1 MKLKYIFASIVA
13 TLALAVSCTKEADQ
27 FLNEVKVSSS
37 YLAFPAA
44 GGSVNVT
51 VTATDSWSISELPEW
66 VSASTAS
73 GSAGEVNVTFTA
85 PAAES
90 TREASFKIVCAG
102 KTQLIKALQVTEEKE
117 PEIISVAQAL
127 AAIKAVDKGDG
138 GTYNLSGTYY
148 VKGIVCRIQDISTQY
163 GNATYWIS
171 DDGKYSADGALQVY
185 RGLWLEGG
193 AFTKGDEFAVGD
205 ELTIAGQL
213 MSYKGTPE
221 TAEKTAYVVSISK
234 SLIGIEGVELLDV
247 EEGEGITEFPLEG
260 GSIKVS
266 IMTKGNGFH
275 VEIPAEAKSW
285 LHIDDF
291 GSDYVTLAA
300 DANEGGDRSV
310 SVAFTT
316 EADGTTYSCEQAFT
330 QKGAIIAA
338 TVKEFLD
345 AAVGST
351 LYKVTGVI
359 SSVVNA
365 GYGNVNLKDFS
376 GEVYV
381 YGIGAKGDFEKLGL
395 KEGDIVTLVGQRGE
409 HSGSAQM
416 SKAQY
421 DSHIA
426 VTEVTIPEFLAGT
439 NDTYYRVSG
448 TIKEIANAIYGNMTI
463 TDGTNDLYV
472 YGCYPGVGATG
483 DNRKNLVATLGIEVG
498 DEITVFGP
506 KGVKNDV
513 PQVNKGIF
521 WSLKKGGSGDSGDEA
536 TGNYSAVT
544 SAMTDWAGTYLIV
557 WDNGANGT
565 ASGKDLA
572 KTADVTISEGVIAS
586 SDAVNAAAVTV
597 TAMEGGYSVKLA
609 GGKYLT
615 FTTNGNQCT
624 FADEA
629 APMNFEYTSSGI
641 KVSGVDAGGNTR
653 YLMKNPNNGSAIFRG
668 YKESSFI
675 KEGSWVEG
683 WEYPT
688 LYKFV
693 EAE

>member
-1 MKLKYIFASIVA
+1 M
-13 TLALAVSCTKEADQ
+13 
-27 FLNEVKVSSS
+27 
-37 YLAFPAA
+37 
-44 GGSVNVT
+44 
-51 VTATDSWSISELPEW
+51 
-66 VSASTAS
+66 
-73 GSAGEVNVTFTA
+73 
-85 PAAES
+85 
-90 TREASFKIVCAG
+90 
-102 KTQLIKALQVTEEKE
+102 
-117 PEIISVAQAL
+117 
-127 AAIKAVDKGDG
+127 
-138 GTYNLSGTYY
+138 
-148 VKGIVCRIQDISTQY
+148 
-163 GNATYWIS
+163 
-171 DDGKYSADGALQVY
+171 
-185 RGLWLEGG
+185 
-193 AFTKGDEFAVGD
+193 
-205 ELTIAGQL
+205 
-213 MSYKGTPE
+213 
-221 TAEKTAYVVSISK
+221 
-234 SLIGIEGVELLDV
+234 
-247 EEGEGITEFPLEG
+247 
-260 GSIKVS
+260 
-266 IMTKGNGFH
+266 
-275 VEIPAEAKSW
+275 
-285 LHIDDF
+285 
-291 GSDYVTLAA
+291 
-300 DANEGGDRSV
+300 
-310 SVAFTT
+310 
-316 EADGTTYSCEQAFT
+316 
-330 QKGAIIAA
+330 
-338 TVKEFLD
+338 KEFLD
-345 AAVGST
+345 AAVGTT

-359 SSVVNA
+359 TSVANA

-448 TIKEIANAIYGNMTI
+448 TIKEIANATYGNMTI

-483 DNRKNLVATLGIEVG
+483 DNRKNLVSTLGIEVG

-513 PQVNKGIF
+513 PQVSTGFF

-536 TGNYSAVT
+536 KGNYSAVT
-544 SAMTDWAGTYLIV
+544 SAMTNWAGTYLIV

-597 TAMEGGYSVKLA
+597 AAMEGGYSVKLA

>member
-37 YLAFPAA
+37 YLAFPAT

-127 AAIKAVDKGDG
+127 AAIKEVDKGDG

-148 VKGIVCRIQDISTQY
+148 VKGIVCRIQEISPQY

-275 VEIPAEAKSW
+275 VEIPTEAKSW

-345 AAVGST
+345 AAVGTT

-359 SSVVNA
+359 SNVANTS
-365 GYGNVNLKDFS
+365 YGNVNLKDFS
-376 GEVYV
+376 GEVFV

-409 HSGSAQM
+409 RNGSAQM

-426 VTEVTIPEFLAGT
+426 VTTVTVAEFLAAAESKEVFYRITGKVTKPTEEGT
-439 NDTYYRVSG
+439 KWD
-448 TIKEIANAIYGNMTI
+448 IEAYGNLNL
-463 TDGTNDLYV
+463 TDASGSVYV
-472 YGCYPGVGATG
+472 YGVSTGVGGETKKFG
-483 DNRKNLVATLGIEVG
+483 TLGVKEGDTMTIIGYRTSHNGLNQVGGGMYVSHEAAGGGG
-498 DEITVFGP
+498 DEVTSPVTITTSIAGFPTAYPSTETSYTLGGVDYYFLNVADFGS
-506 KGVKNDV
+506 
-513 PQVNKGIF
+513 GIQF
-521 WSLKKGGSGDSGDEA
+521 KKGGSYLA
-536 TGNYSAVT
+536 NK
-544 SAMTDWAGTYLIV
+544 TDLGKITKIECV
-557 WDNGANGT
+557 WQD
-565 ASGKDLA
+565 GKDFHPENFTLTVGTEEKPTATTIEPTTDATA
-572 KTADVTISEGVIAS
+572 KTAVY
-586 SDAVNAAAVTV
+586 TV
-597 TAMEGGYSVKLA
+597 SGNNGFFMMKNESNYAGYWNS
-609 GGKYLT
+609 
-615 FTTNGNQCT
+615 
-624 FADEA
+624 
-629 APMNFEYTSSGI
+629 I
-641 KVSGVDAGGNTR
+641 KVYFDPAN
-653 YLMKNPNNGSAIFRG
+653 
-668 YKESSFI
+668 
-675 KEGSWVEG
+675 
-683 WEYPT
+683 
-688 LYKFV
+688 
-693 EAE
+693 

>member
-171 DDGKYSADGALQVY
+171 DDGKYSADGVLQVY

-345 AAVGST
+345 AAVGTT

-359 SSVVNA
+359 TSVANA

-448 TIKEIANAIYGNMTI
+448 TIKEIANATYGNMTI

-483 DNRKNLVATLGIEVG
+483 DNRKNLVSTLGIEVG

-513 PQVNKGIF
+513 PQVSTGFF

-536 TGNYSAVT
+536 TNVVLDGTTAVEKGNNNYAGSGEVTQNGITWSVGGNISVAPWRLGGKNLTTATDREIYSKTKVTYDVASVDVQHGDITVT
-544 SAMTDWAGTYLIV
+544 SVNNLRLIV
-557 WDNGANGT
+557 STNADFSSPVST
-565 ASGKDLA
+565 L
-572 KTADVTISEGVIAS
+572 DVTTV
-586 SDAVNAAAVTV
+586 DANKTV
-597 TAMEGGYSVKLA
+597 TFTRPENTSWKDCYFKLIYTITVTDSSNKYVQFKTLTLSKMMA
-609 GGKYLT
+609 G
-615 FTTNGNQCT
+615 
-624 FADEA
+624 
-629 APMNFEYTSSGI
+629 
-641 KVSGVDAGGNTR
+641 
-653 YLMKNPNNGSAIFRG
+653 
-668 YKESSFI
+668 
-675 KEGSWVEG
+675 
-683 WEYPT
+683 
-688 LYKFV
+688 
-693 EAE
+693 

>member
-171 DDGKYSADGALQVY
+171 DDGKYSADGVLQVY

-345 AAVGST
+345 AAVGTT

-359 SSVVNA
+359 TSVANA

-395 KEGDIVTLVGQRGE
+395 KEGDIVTLIGQRGE
-409 HSGSAQM
+409 HNGSAQM

-426 VTEVTIPEFLAGT
+426 VTTVTVAEFLAAAESKEVFYRITGKVTKPTEEGT
-439 NDTYYRVSG
+439 KWDIET
-448 TIKEIANAIYGNMTI
+448 YGNLNL
-463 TDGTNDLYV
+463 TDASGSVYV
-472 YGCYPGVGATG
+472 YGVSTGVGG
-483 DNRKNLVATLGIEVG
+483 EIKKFGTLGVKEGDTMTIIGYRTSHNGLNQVGGGMYVSHEAAGEGGGEEKKTVVLSGAAKIE
-498 DEITVFGP
+498 
-506 KGVKNDV
+506 
-513 PQVNKGIF
+513 
-521 WSLKKGGSGDSGDEA
+521 GGNN
-536 TGNYSAVT
+536 NY
-544 SAMTDWAGTYLIV
+544 
-557 WDNGANGT
+557 NGT
-565 ASGKDLA
+565 AEVTQNEITWIFGGNVTTEPWRIGGKSIENTDRLVFTKTKIGLDVA
-572 KTADVTISEGVIAS
+572 SVAVEHGGITVTSVNSLKLIVSANEDFSSPISELTGTVTADATCTFARPEGKSWKDCYFKLVY
-586 SDAVNAAAVTV
+586 NVTV
-597 TAMEGGYSVKLA
+597 TDTSNKYVQVK
-609 GGKYLT
+609 
-615 FTTNGNQCT
+615 
-624 FADEA
+624 
-629 APMNFEYTSSGI
+629 
-641 KVSGVDAGGNTR
+641 KV
-653 YLMKNPNNGSAIFRG
+653 
-668 YKESSFI
+668 
-675 KEGSWVEG
+675 
-683 WEYPT
+683 T
-688 LYKFV
+688 LS
-693 EAE
+693 E